1 MNLIAKS
8 ILKLFD
14 TQKAKD
20 NRAFND
26 VAQAITEGNEGTEQA
41 MGDDNAG
48 EGLFVYIS
56 LA

>member
-1 MNLIAKS
+1 MKS